1 MSKTRACTE
10 RRRRAPRGFAL
21 LESLVGMLVLSLA
34 VIGSLLTLANGTR
47 AQQVNN
53 GRAEAIDRIRGQVV
67 TQGLDLCGSEL
78 TLTVQASAA
87 ETSVSCRS
95 YGNVTITL
103 PGDNARSVTI
113 ADTDARIIDVTV
125 DSPRVGGSL
134 SLGASP

>member
-1 MSKTRACTE
+1 
-10 RRRRAPRGFAL
+10 
-21 LESLVGMLVLSLA
+21 MLVLSLA

-53 GRAEAIDRIRGQVV
+53 GRAEAIDQIRGQVV

-78 TLTVQASAA
+78 TLTVQSAA
-87 ETSVSCRS
+87 VADTSVSCRS

-103 PGDNARSVTI
+103 PGDSARSVAIT
-113 ADTDARIIDVTV
+113 DTDARIIDVTV